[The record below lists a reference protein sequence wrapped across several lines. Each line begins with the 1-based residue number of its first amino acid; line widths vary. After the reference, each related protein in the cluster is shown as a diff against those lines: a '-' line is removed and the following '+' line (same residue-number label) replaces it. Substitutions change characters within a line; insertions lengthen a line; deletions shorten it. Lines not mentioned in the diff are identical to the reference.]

1 MIKQT
6 ALASDII
13 TDPFTGG
20 EPPRTSNKIT
30 DYRRIKNSENYFICS
45 AVCSVGKALGSEIND
60 YHFYANFTGDNFA
73 YLYPAEKGN
82 PENIPCDSGITNYF
96 FVPAVIKKAYAA
108 FGYECI
114 YISNAQIKK
123 DYRSVMN
130 AVKDS
135 VDRGVPVFA
144 WGMGNV
150 TTRSGNRH
158 DPLPEGCLIG
168 GYGENGA
175 LQGVLEMFRIP
186 YTGSGVLASALGMD
200 KWRSKLL
207 WQSLGLPVPE
217 CRRLDADSDFAAV
230 EQALGL
236 PLFVKPASE
245 GSSVGVVK
253 VKESGA
259 LAAAYAQ
266 AARSAPPGDTIIAER
281 GIVDGEYTVAILGET
296 ALPIIR
302 IEPDGEFY
310 DYHAKYV
317 SEKTRY
323 LCPCELPP
331 EREAQ
336 LREQALA
343 AFAAIGGR
351 GWGRVDFLCDA
362 AGKAYFLE
370 ANTVPGMTTHSLV
383 PMAARTAGIDFDTL
397 VLSILAR
404 ASLE

>member
-1 MIKQT
+1 MNANEEK
-6 ALASDII
+6 S
-13 TDPFTGG
+13 TGFG
-20 EPPRTSNKIT
+20 R
-30 DYRRIKNSENYFICS
+30 
-45 AVCSVGKALGSEIND
+45 V
-60 YHFYANFTGDNFA
+60 
-73 YLYPAEKGN
+73 
-82 PENIPCDSGITNYF
+82 
-96 FVPAVIKKAYAA
+96 AVIFGGISAEREVSLESGARVLEALLRQKVDAHA
-108 FGYECI
+108 FDPATRALEELKGF
-114 YISNAQIKK
+114 
-123 DYRSVMN
+123 
-130 AVKDS
+130 
-135 VDRGVPVFA
+135 DRAFIVL
-144 WGMGNV
+144 
-150 TTRSGNRH
+150 H
-158 DPLPEGCLIG
+158 G
-168 GYGENGA
+168 GYGENGV
-175 LQGVLEMFRIP
+175 LQGALEMFRVP

-259 LAAAYAQ
+259 LAAAYAE
-266 AARSAPPGDTIIAER
+266 AVRSAPPGDMIIAER

-296 ALPIIR
+296 ALPVIR
-302 IEPDGEFY
+302 IEPEGEFY

-323 LCPCELPP
+323 LCPCGLPP

-383 PMAARTAGIDFDTL
+383 PMAARAAGIDFDTL